1 MTLSIKPLVSLL
13 FIAMISHMNA
23 DALVT
28 TQHKN
33 TTVLDIAVKKPEVE
47 FISHLVYAQ
56 PKVYGYSNKP
66 LEMDIMK
73 PVTKELSP
81 AVLFVPGGAFIS
93 SNKNK
98 YFQTKL
104 ELAEAGYVVASIEYR
119 LAPTVLFPEP
129 LKDVKSAIR
138 FLRANAKQF
147 GIDPNRIAVMG
158 NSAGG
163 YLAAFTGVT
172 NGMKEYD
179 EGDNLDQSSVVSAV
193 IDLYG
198 PSDLTKIGYGY
209 SKEDENLHYSASA
222 PEALWV
228 NGLAGNNKTAAGI
241 LVHEERAQKA
251 NPLMFITKKTPPFL
265 VMVGDKD
272 IRVSPNQSE
281 ILHDALI
288 EKGVDSTFYIIKGAG
303 HGGTQWA
310 QTEVSKLLINF
321 LDKNVKKATGVTLEK
336 SSTKF
341 VEQ

>member
-1 MTLSIKPLVSLL
+1 MKPLFKTLSSLCIVAL
-13 FIAMISHMNA
+13 MSQLNA

-33 TTVLDIAVKKPEVE
+33 TTVIDIAVKKLEVE
-47 FISHLVYAQ
+47 SISNLVYAQ
-56 PKVYGYSNKP
+56 PKVYGYNNKS

-73 PVTKELSP
+73 PKSKELLP

-93 SNKNK
+93 SDKNK
-98 YFQTKL
+98 YLQTKL
-104 ELAEAGYVVASIEYR
+104 DIAEAGYVVASIEYR

-138 FLRANAKQF
+138 FLRANATRF

-163 YLAAFTGVT
+163 YFAAFTGVT
-172 NGMKEYD
+172 NGMKEYE
-179 EGDNLDQSSVVSAV
+179 EGENLEQSSAVSAV

-198 PSDLTKIGYGY
+198 PSDLTKIGVGY
-209 SKEDENLHYSASA
+209 SKEEENLHYSASA
-222 PEALWV
+222 PEAILV
-228 NGLAGNNKTAAGI
+228 NGLSGNNKTAAGI
-241 LVHEERAQKA
+241 LVHEERAKKA
-251 NPLMFITKKTPPFL
+251 NPLTFNSKNTPPFL

-281 ILHDALI
+281 LLHDALI
-288 EKGVDSTFYIIKGAG
+288 EKGVDSTFYIMKEAG
-303 HGGTQWA
+303 HGGVKWA
-310 QTEVSKLLINF
+310 QTEVSKLLIDF
-321 LDKNVKKATGVTLEK
+321 LDKKVKKSSGITVEK